1 MLESKL
7 KDSKI
12 KETKA
17 RVAKEFLS
25 VQLALKNVNNISH
38 IEKIRS
44 LEAGIE
50 KREASEEEKLALLNR
65 QKEVLG
71 LLWKREREM
80 KSKKSSGALMEKRIE
95 DLLRK
100 YSVKLE
106 VPEEEEEMKLIH
118 DTQDQVYNL
127 VRRAKTVADLNG
139 SERKRKLPV
148 EEVEFSFTTSH
159 SFTKKMVDGC
169 FQWVVKEE
177 ERSVIN
183 NLKGEQ
189 QFNENEEIELDDLPT
204 LPSLDE
210 TLSLIRRE
218 NMRN

>member
-1 MLESKL
+1 
-7 KDSKI
+7 
-12 KETKA
+12 
-17 RVAKEFLS
+17 
-25 VQLALKNVNNISH
+25 
-38 IEKIRS
+38 
-44 LEAGIE
+44 
-50 KREASEEEKLALLNR
+50 
-65 QKEVLG
+65 
-71 LLWKREREM
+71 
-80 KSKKSSGALMEKRIE
+80 MEKRIE

-169 FQWVVKEE
+169 FQWVVKK
-177 ERSVIN
+177 RSD
-183 NLKGEQ
+183 Q
-189 QFNENEEIELDDLPT
+189 
-204 LPSLDE
+204 
-210 TLSLIRRE
+210 
-218 NMRN
+218 